1 MSVYRK
7 STFLGQYIPRRS
19 FCPKSEKVS
28 LILCLIFCAFKFCS
42 ETTIDNELDNIGK
55 IFISFC
61 YPFDIFNKTIRKTIS
76 SLDKPKLYGPE
87 KYPVY
92 LHLPSL
98 DSVASF
104 PEDKVKDI
112 VGNTYGAVKLRV
124 AHFTKKPHNGIF
136 KDVTPVQEKTQC
148 YLSFQM
154 LLQ

>member
-1 MSVYRK
+1 MFYNEISNLHPSLKFTSVEETDESLSFFFHVLLQRKLNSLQMSVYRK

-76 SLDKPKLYGPE
+76 SLDKPKLYGVVKCPI
-87 KYPVY
+87 Y
-92 LHLPSL
+92 LHL
-98 DSVASF
+98 
-104 PEDKVKDI
+104 
-112 VGNTYGAVKLRV
+112 
-124 AHFTKKPHNGIF
+124 
-136 KDVTPVQEKTQC
+136 
-148 YLSFQM
+148 
-154 LLQ
+154 

>member
-1 MSVYRK
+1 MIEFKMIEFEMIASQK
-7 STFLGQYIPRRS
+7 RS
-19 FCPKSEKVS
+19 AP
-28 LILCLIFCAFKFCS
+28 
-42 ETTIDNELDNIGK
+42 D
-55 IFISFC
+55 
-61 YPFDIFNKTIRKTIS
+61 KTIRKTIS

-124 AHFTKKPHNGIF
+124 AHFTKKWNGIHF
-136 KDVTPVQEKTQC
+136 EWNLQGHYSRPRKTQRN
-148 YLSFQM
+148 LSFQM
-154 LLQ
+154 LLRQ